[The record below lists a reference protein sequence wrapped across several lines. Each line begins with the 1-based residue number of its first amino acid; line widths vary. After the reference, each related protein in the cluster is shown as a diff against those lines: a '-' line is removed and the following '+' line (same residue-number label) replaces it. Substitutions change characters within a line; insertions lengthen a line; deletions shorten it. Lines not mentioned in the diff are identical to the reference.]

1 MIYLDNAA
9 TTPVKAEVL
18 KTMLPFFSEYYG
30 NASNVYS
37 LSLASRRAL
46 DSAREAV
53 AKALNAKLPAEI
65 FFTGCGTESDNL
77 AVIGIAK
84 SRRELGNHII
94 TSAIEHHAVLNACDF
109 LRREGFEITRL
120 PVDKYGLV
128 KPEQV
133 AEALRPQTVL
143 VSVMTANNEVGS
155 LEPIAEIA
163 ETVRSHQAFFHT
175 DAVQAVGA
183 ALIDVQGMGIDAL
196 SISAHKFGGPKGV
209 GALYLRTGVRPL
221 PVNYGGGQER
231 GLRSGTENVPGI
243 VGLAK
248 AISLAYRNFEEK
260 ISVWR
265 AKRDYLIKNILE
277 RVPYA
282 QLTGHPEKRLPGH
295 ASFVFAGVEGESLV
309 MQLDRRGVCA
319 SSGAACAS
327 SALGISHVLE
337 AMKTPHA
344 RGSLRLTIDWEID
357 YADLDRAIEAIADA
371 AKKLQSRAPKS
382 AFSELK

>member
-18 KTMLPFFSEYYG
+18 KAMLPFFSEYYG

-128 KPEQV
+128 NPEQV

-143 VSVMTANNEVGS
+143 VSIMTANNEVGT
-155 LEPIAEIA
+155 LEPVAEIA
-163 ETVRSHQAFFHT
+163 ETVRNHQAFFHT

-183 ALIDVQGMGIDAL
+183 VPLDVQSMGIDAL
-196 SISAHKFGGPKGV
+196 SISAHKLGGPKGV

-243 VGLAK
+243 MGLAK
-248 AISLAYRNFEEK
+248 AISLAYQNFEEK
-260 ISVWR
+260 LSVWR

-309 MQLDRRGVCA
+309 MQLDRRGICA

-337 AMKTPHA
+337 AMKTPQA

-357 YADLDRAIEAIADA
+357 YADLDRAIEAIAESV
-371 AKKLQSRAPKS
+371 KKLQSRAPKS

>member
-183 ALIDVQGMGIDAL
+183 APIDVQGMGIDAL

-357 YADLDRAIEAIADA
+357 YADLDRAIEAIAEA